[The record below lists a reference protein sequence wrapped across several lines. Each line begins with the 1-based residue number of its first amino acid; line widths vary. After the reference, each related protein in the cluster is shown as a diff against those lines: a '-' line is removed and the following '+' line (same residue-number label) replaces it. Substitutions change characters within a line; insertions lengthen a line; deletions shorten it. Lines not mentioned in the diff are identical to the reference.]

1 MIEQTGHPGRVV
13 TGWSVCLKVSRS
25 MRRMSPGRWIMV
37 ARAMSAATAR
47 AAIPT
52 ARSLRSGPGAGPGSG
67 SPAVAHCGQGEKRG
81 SMYGPIVTASCS
93 ARTRSRG
100 TPSSQQRL
108 IAPPASPESAVSAAS
123 TVSTVS
129 TTTARV
135 SPGSTAAARAATVGD
150 RALTMSSASAASPR
164 TATRAAARRRA
175 ASCQESLTP
184 VDSPRRD
191 SRQASSGAGCGSG
204 SGSVSPSSTMPP
216 VHSRETASNAPPGP
230 IPMAS
235 AIWSSVRVPSQA

>member
-1 MIEQTGHPGRVV
+1 MGHPGRVV

-52 ARSLRSGPGAGPGSG
+52 ARSLRSGPGTGPGSD
-67 SPAVAHCGQGEKRG
+67 SPAVAHCGQGEKLG

-108 IAPPASPESAVSAAS
+108 IALPASPVSAAS
-123 TVSTVS
+123 AVS